1 MQEIRSLVPKEKWNH
16 CPGLENPAD
25 IATRN
30 SDPAKLNDN
39 SRWFKGPEW
48 LRGNENEWPERHNTT
63 DLPEDC
69 LKEIRSTCKEITN
82 MTLLI
87 EAVTQINISNLLDAT
102 RFSSYMKLLRVT
114 AYVLRF
120 VKNCKDRCTN
130 RKELT
135 AEELDKAEMIWIR
148 DIQAQ
153 IGQKHLSDVEKHLD
167 IFIDEDKIIRCQGRL
182 KNSCLKFETRH
193 PVLLPREHH
202 ITSLIIWECHKNVLH
217 NGTNQTLQELRT
229 RFWIVKG
236 RQLVKKTIY
245 KCKLCK
251 KLQGLSYGMPQ
262 QSQLPRFRV
271 EDKHPFTTVGVDFAG
286 PLYAKNSSGTNQK
299 VCVAFFTCGISRAVH
314 IELVSDLSVESF
326 LLCFRRFIGRRGMP
340 EVIVTDNAKTFTAFS
355 KTLKRVLQS
364 SDAQVYLAQ
373 KGVKWIFNLAK
384 APWWGGFYERLIKST
399 KFCLRKCIGKAS
411 LSVEELQTVLIEIEN
426 VLNSRPL
433 TYLYP
438 ESLEEPLT
446 PSHLLTG
453 RRTLQFRMP
462 CRDDEEECNQSDSKL
477 RRRATYLG
485 KLLNHYHRR
494 WKSEYLVNL
503 REQHRTQK
511 LSRNPIMVNEGDI
524 VLIEGE
530 SLKNRVFWK
539 LGKIQNLIVGEDNVV
554 RGARLLQAT
563 GTTIDRPIQKVYPLE
578 VQSETSVTDS
588 DTTSRVKEKQIRP
601 KRKAA
606 AIAEE
611 SLKIIDQFE
620 SEHMG

>member
-1 MQEIRSLVPKEKWNH
+1 
-16 CPGLENPAD
+16 
-25 IATRN
+25 
-30 SDPAKLNDN
+30 
-39 SRWFKGPEW
+39 
-48 LRGNENEWPERHNTT
+48 
-63 DLPEDC
+63 
-69 LKEIRSTCKEITN
+69 
-82 MTLLI
+82 MTLLV
-87 EAVTQINISNLLDAT
+87 EAVTQINISNLLDVT

-271 EDKHPFTTVGVDFAG
+271 EDKHPFTTVGIDFAG

-299 VCVAFFTCGISRAVH
+299 VYVALFTCGISRAVH
-314 IELVSDLSVESF
+314 LELVSDLSVESF

-462 CRDDEEECNQSDSKL
+462 RRDDEEECNQSDSKL
-477 RRRATYLG
+477 HRRATYLG

-503 REQHRTQK
+503 REQHRTPK
-511 LSRNPIMVNEGDI
+511 LSRNPIKVNEGDI

-563 GTTIDRPIQKVYPLE
+563 GTTIDRLIQKLYPLE